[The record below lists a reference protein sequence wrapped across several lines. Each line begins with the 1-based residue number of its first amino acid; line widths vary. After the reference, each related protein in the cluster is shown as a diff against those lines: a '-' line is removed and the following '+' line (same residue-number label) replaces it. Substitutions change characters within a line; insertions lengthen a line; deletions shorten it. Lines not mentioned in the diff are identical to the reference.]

1 MKGITFLSGFIGGLL
16 TLGIVFPAFSQV
28 TSDNTTNTTVNT
40 NGNNFN
46 ILNGI
51 QKGNNLFHSF
61 KEFSIPTGG
70 SATFQNSS
78 AIENIINR
86 VTGGNISNIDGL
98 IKASGNANLFIIN
111 PSGIVFGENA
121 SLDIGGSF
129 IGSTAESI
137 LFEDGFNYSA
147 IDSEQVPLLTVS
159 VPVGL
164 QMGKNPGDIQVSN
177 SGHNLSAPFRQP
189 LNRGNNPS
197 SLSVNPGNT
206 LALIAGNLSLTGGI
220 LNAEDGRIELGAVSS
235 PDIVLLNPSELGWNF
250 DYKDVSQFGNIQLEQ
265 QTLVEVS
272 DIGAIQ
278 LYGQNILFQDG
289 SLLLIENR
297 SNRPAIGIDVRATD
311 TVEFSGTTPD
321 KSLQSG
327 MISDALNSGRGGDI
341 SISATKIIT
350 TDSGGLLRGFTFAD
364 ADSSNISLSAKDIIW
379 KGDEVDSAV
388 VEIRTLGTG
397 NGGVLEVNTEGLI
410 MQDSALIS
418 NVNNGSG
425 SAGSIIINATD
436 SVELGPNVN
445 QSTLIGSSAVSASGN
460 AGSIN
465 INTKAMTVTGGALIS
480 SSTFGSGNAGSININ
495 ASERLSIDGFGF
507 NSTTNQVEYT
517 TVRTG
522 GILLPE
528 SIQQRFGLPP
538 TVTGNAGTLTINTP
552 SLQIENQALVTVR
565 HDSLGNAGKIEVDAD
580 SVILNGEG
588 KITATTA
595 SGEGGNINLNLKSDL
610 ILRNNSLIDTEALGT
625 GNGGNI
631 TINSPVIAGFENSDI
646 IANAIQGNGGNI
658 DITTQGI
665 FGLEFRNELTEESD
679 ISASSEF
686 GINGTVKINNF
697 NLDSNLGL
705 VELPVEVSDSSQQIA
720 SGCVNQNGN
729 SFVATK
735 RGGIPQNPKER
746 VEIKYNWSDIRDLSA
761 FRQKNHNIEAM
772 QISNQ
777 PQIVEATDFIRNS
790 KGEIELVALGNTP
803 LRTKQVANCSGV
815 SS

>member
-1 MKGITFLSGFIGGLL
+1 MKGIVFLSGLISGLL
-16 TLGIVFPAFSQV
+16 TSAIILPAFSQV
-28 TSDNTTNTTVNT
+28 TSDNTTNTTINT
-40 NGNNFN
+40 NNNNFN

-111 PSGIVFGENA
+111 PSGIIFGENA
-121 SLDIGGSF
+121 SLNIGGSF

-137 LFEDGFNYSA
+137 LFKDGFNYSA
-147 IDSEQVPLLTVS
+147 IDSEQLPLLTVS

-164 QMGKNPGDIQVSN
+164 QMGKNSGDIQVSN

-220 LNAEDGRIELGAVSS
+220 LNAEDGRVELGAVSS

-272 DIGAIQ
+272 AIGAIQ

-297 SNRPAIGIDVRATD
+297 SNRPAIGIDVQATD

-379 KGDEVDSAV
+379 KGGEVDNAV

-465 INTKAMTVTGGALIS
+465 INTEAMTVTGGALIS
-480 SSTFGSGNAGSININ
+480 SSTFGSGNAGSITIN

-507 NSTTNQVEYT
+507 NTTTNQVEST
-517 TVRTG
+517 TIRTG
-522 GILLPE
+522 GILIPE
-528 SIQQRFGLPP
+528 RIQKRFRLPP

-565 HDSLGNAGKIEVDAD
+565 HDSAGNAGKIEVDAD
-580 SVILNGEG
+580 TLILDGEG

-720 SGCVNQNGN
+720 SGCVNKDGN
-729 SFVATK
+729 SFFVTK

-746 VEIKYNWSDIRDLSA
+746 VEIKSNWSDIRDLSE
-761 FRQKNHNIEAM
+761 FRHKNHDIEAM

-777 PQIVEATDFIRNS
+777 PQIVEATGFIRNS

-803 LRTKQVANCSGV
+803 LRTKQVADCSGL